1 MSPFVGMSF
10 FQTQHERQDPSHSK
24 NKKEINKMPKRI
36 SHEEHNKRLNL
47 WGKGYSDKKIAR
59 ECNVSSQAIE
69 QWRKK
74 HDIPANYKMFD
85 IRNNKFI

>member
-1 MSPFVGMSF
+1 
-10 FQTQHERQDPSHSK
+10 
-24 NKKEINKMPKRI
+24 MPKRI

-69 QWRKK
+69 KWRKSTIFQLTIK
-74 HDIPANYKMFD
+74 CSI
-85 IRNNKFI
+85 

>member
-1 MSPFVGMSF
+1 MVCLSF
-10 FQTQHERQDPSHSK
+10 KRNTNAKIQAIQK

-74 HDIPANYKMFD
+74 ARYSS
-85 IRNNKFI
+85 